1 MGRFFNLDSPLMTFL
16 SKMADLMILNLLTL
30 ICCIPIITA
39 GDAMTALYYMTVKMV
54 KNEECYIVKGYF
66 KSFKENFKQATII
79 WLIALLVG
87 IILVGDF
94 LILRNSTLSFGKV
107 IMVLI
112 TVVAVIYI
120 FPVLSRFENTVKNTI
135 RNSFLM
141 SILNLPKTILLVI
154 INLVPAVVLLVTLQA
169 MPIVILFGFSVPA
182 YVASMLF
189 VKIFKRFEPEEEE
202 EQSDELE
209 TLSFIREEQEQK
221 QRALEEEAQEEE
233 GAQAVQEAAPEE
245 KSEEENQ
252 E

>member
-30 ICCIPIITA
+30 LCCLPIITA
-39 GDAMTALYYMTVKMV
+39 GDAMTALYYMTIKMV

-79 WLIALLVG
+79 WLIALVVG
-87 IILVGDF
+87 IIFAGDF
-94 LILRNSTLSFGKV
+94 MILRNSTVSFGKV

-112 TVVAVIYI
+112 TIVAVIYLFTMIYI

-141 SILNLPKTILLVI
+141 SVLNLPKTILLII
-154 INLVPAVVLLVTLQA
+154 INLIPTVLLLVTLQA
-169 MPIVILFGFSVPA
+169 MPLLILFGFSVPA

-202 EQSDELE
+202 ETSDELE
-209 TLSFIREEQEQK
+209 TLSFIREE
-221 QRALEEEAQEEE
+221 EEEKQQEENH
-233 GAQAVQEAAPEE
+233 GDD
-245 KSEEENQ
+245 
-252 E
+252 